1 MPKSTKAPKK
11 KEPAPAPKVEDEDL
25 LEDIADQSVEDQPEI
40 GPDEPD

>member
-25 LEDIADQSVEDQPEI
+25 LEDIEDQSIDDQPAMS
-40 GPDEPD
+40 PDEPD